1 MIRIAICDD
10 EESTLLENE
19 TSIKK
24 YLQEIHQIA
33 EVTAYQSGEFLLYE
47 IQEGLFF
54 DLIFIDIEMPGKSG
68 MDITKIIKGISPE
81 TLVVFITSHTEF
93 AIESYELSVFRYI
106 PKDRIKDKL
115 YTALKD
121 AVSYINIQKDKSYL
135 LVTPTRYERISYD
148 SIFYVKKE
156 NKNTI
161 FATSRGETY
170 VRKTLNQVYEEL
182 DDKQFVYID
191 RSYVVNLMQ
200 IVTLTE
206 SEVILKNGV
215 VLYASKKRLK
225 ELRNILTDFWGEHI

>member
-10 EESTLLENE
+10 EEKTLLENE
-19 TSIKK
+19 TNIKK

-33 EVTAYQSGEFLLYE
+33 EVTTYQSGEFLLYE
-47 IQEGLFF
+47 IEEGIFF

-68 MDITKIIKGISPE
+68 MDIAKIVKGISPE

-93 AIESYELSVFRYI
+93 AIEAYELSVFRYI
-106 PKDRIKDKL
+106 PKDRVKDKL
-115 YTALKD
+115 CTALRD
-121 AVSYINIQKDKSYL
+121 AVSYITIQKGKSYL
-135 LVTPTRYERISYD
+135 LVTPTRYERIPYD
-148 SIFYVKKE
+148 SVFYVKKE

-182 DDKQFVYID
+182 DAEQFVYID

-200 IVTLTE
+200 IAALTDN
-206 SEVILKNGV
+206 EVILKNGV
-215 VLYASKKRLK
+215 ALYASKKRLK
-225 ELRNILTDFWGEHI
+225 ELRNILTDFWGEYI

>member
-1 MIRIAICDD
+1 M
-10 EESTLLENE
+10 LENE

>member
-170 VRKTLNQVYEEL
+170 IRKTLNQVYEEL
-182 DDKQFVYID
+182 DEKQFVYID

-206 SEVILKNGV
+206 SEVILKNGM

>member
-170 VRKTLNQVYEEL
+170 IRKTLNQVYEEL
-182 DDKQFVYID
+182 DEKQFVYID